1 MRYTRPHHPWLHF
14 YRWWCGV
21 NRKIPGMER
30 NNVLIYHVETSEVT
44 PRTATRP
51 NWLIYYC
58 ILTTIV
64 LRSKCWFVSVLLRL
78 HIDVDLTSWQ
88 NHQVRWRGEY
98 TWGNWLRVTGR
109 LLTPGGWLGRQ
120 SENVKYLFCNDW
132 ELILSTGCRP
142 HQLVVVARSWE
153 WVINDGTIRTYVIP
167 TRQLHKRWN
176 DQWTWRVWQRHLSPA

>member
-1 MRYTRPHHPWLHF
+1 
-14 YRWWCGV
+14 
-21 NRKIPGMER
+21 MER
-30 NNVLIYHVETSEVT
+30 KNVLIYHAENREVT
-44 PRTATRP
+44 PCITTRP
-51 NWLIYYC
+51 IHWDILCYWLLHFYIFQDHLFQFY
-58 ILTTIV
+58 LPP
-64 LRSKCWFVSVLLRL
+64 LAERL
-78 HIDVDLTSWQ
+78 HIDVDLTEWQ
-88 NHQVRWRGEY
+88 NQLVRGEY